1 MAYALYSDVV
11 GKHPLID
18 TVQEECGVPRMTR
31 HWRDKGDDA
40 KRHHVTIAVS
50 GKLRDRL
57 WAFAAQLGRPPTVVA
72 HDLIEAGVPRAVDEK
87 RGEVG

>member
-1 MAYALYSDVV
+1 
-11 GKHPLID
+11 
-18 TVQEECGVPRMTR
+18 MTR

-72 HDLIEAGVPRAVDEK
+72 HDLIEACVPRAVDEK